1 MRLAHHFARWKTA
14 AGLLLVLLAI
24 PMAAAGA
31 APREIRVT
39 NDTAGEVT
47 VLAPKEEP
55 KLFVLYISDGDGL
68 TPERR
73 QEAERFVARGAAVA
87 LIDLPDLKKKV
98 ANSDDADCHYTFG
111 DFEDISHVAE
121 RDLGM
126 TVWRWPVMVGIG
138 EGATLA
144 YLTTAQAPENTAAGG
159 VSIGMRSAT
168 YTTRLTM
175 CGIREAKNE
184 NGVRTYL
191 PSAQIPDHWT
201 LITSEQPA
209 PEIEAFATSAPTA
222 KLRIVPGTLSQ
233 QVDAAV
239 EEAFQIG
246 GAPNG
251 ALDGLPVVELPA
263 KGKIRGLA
271 IFISGD
277 GGWRDIDKQI
287 AEYLSE
293 RGIGIV
299 GIDSLRYF
307 WRRKEPQQIAADVSR
322 IVAHYTQL
330 WQVRKVSLVGYSLG
344 ANVIPFLWDKFDKP
358 TQNELQLM
366 VLLGLEPTAE
376 FEITVQGW
384 LGVSTSTEVDVRPS
398 LATLPAAKVMCF
410 YGAKEQ
416 DDNDTACVYPELAEA
431 QIIERPGGHH
441 FDGDY
446 QSVAQII
453 YERITGKVTG

>member
-1 MRLAHHFARWKTA
+1 MKLSHHFIRWKPIA
-14 AGLLLVLLAI
+14 VLLFAVLAI
-24 PMAAAGA
+24 PVATAFA
-31 APREIRVT
+31 APREIKVT

-55 KLFVLYISDGDGL
+55 KLFVLYISGIDGI

-98 ANSDDADCHYTFG
+98 TDSDDADCHYTFG
-111 DFEDISHVAE
+111 DFEDISHLAE

-126 TVWRWPVMVGIG
+126 TAWRWPVMVGIG

-159 VSIGMRSAT
+159 VSIGMQTSSYA
-168 YTTRLTM
+168 TRLTM
-175 CGIREAKNE
+175 CGVKEAKNE

-191 PSAQIPDHWT
+191 PSAQIRGHWT
-201 LITSEQPA
+201 LITAEQPA
-209 PEIEAFATSAPTA
+209 SEIAAFADAAPTA
-222 KLRIVPGTLSQ
+222 KLRIVPGDLSQ
-233 QVDAAV
+233 QIDAAV
-239 EEAFQIG
+239 EEAFEIG
-246 GAPNG
+246 GAPQG
-251 ALDGLPVVELPA
+251 PLAGLPVVELPA

-271 IFISGD
+271 VFISGD

-307 WRRKEPQQIAADVSR
+307 WSRKEPSQIAADVSR
-322 IVAHYTQL
+322 VVSHYTKL
-330 WQVRKVSLVGYSLG
+330 WQVRKVTLAGYSLG
-344 ANVIPFLWDKFDKP
+344 ANVIPFLWDKFDKT
-358 TQNELQLM
+358 TQNEVQAM

-384 LGVSTSTEVDVRPS
+384 LGMSTSTEVDVRPS
-398 LATLPAAKVMCF
+398 LATLPPAKVMCF
-410 YGAKEQ
+410 YGTKEK
-416 DDNDTACVYPELAEA
+416 DDNETACVYPELAEA

-446 QSVAQII
+446 KSVAQMI
-453 YERITGKVTG
+453 YDRIVGKVTG